1 MSLGSKIKNLRR
13 MRGMTQ
19 SVLADGI
26 VTHGMLSRIEH
37 DDATPSLE
45 TLCALAGRLE
55 VSPGFLLDPA
65 DDLLPAVRAHADKQI
80 AVHCG
85 DYTRRGQCS
94 RIHPMCL

>member
-37 DDATPSLE
+37 DDAIKRQLKNCSS
-45 TLCALAGRLE
+45 
-55 VSPGFLLDPA
+55 SPN
-65 DDLLPAVRAHADKQI
+65 
-80 AVHCG
+80 
-85 DYTRRGQCS
+85 
-94 RIHPMCL
+94 